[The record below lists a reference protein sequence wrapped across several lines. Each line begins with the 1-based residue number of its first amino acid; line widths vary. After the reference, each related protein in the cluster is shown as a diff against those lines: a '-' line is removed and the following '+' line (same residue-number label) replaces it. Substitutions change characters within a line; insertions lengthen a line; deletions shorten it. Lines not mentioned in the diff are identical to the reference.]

1 MFFELLFLLWLTA
14 AASAAFA
21 GRYFKEAYLRLYKAT
36 GVEAFRRAAYLH
48 WVGSLLHGGLIGLA
62 AIVAGKLA
70 AAETYAEVLGRR

>member
-1 MFFELLFLLWLTA
+1 M
-14 AASAAFA
+14 
-21 GRYFKEAYLRLYKAT
+21 
-36 GVEAFRRAAYLH
+36 EAFRRADYLH